1 MIPGSEAPCPRKECA
16 VNSRLWIALIALSL
30 GWGTRGVATRLAFD
44 HGVETLTLV
53 SVRLA
58 IATVLIVAIQGLV
71 AKRFSVDRHVMTIG
85 AILAVTNVVAP
96 FWLFTAAFHHASAG
110 FVGLMAALIP
120 LGTALFAHFM
130 LPDEPLSRAKT
141 IGLVLGI
148 VGVAILV
155 ASGDSGLT
163 VGGNPA
169 LAAAWAVPGVASFS
183 FSTVFGKRHEA
194 SMRGLSVVTVQIG
207 LGAVIAVFPMLI
219 FEGVP
224 NLGMGAWTLLGY
236 LAVFSTIVPL
246 VLFYWV
252 LVRSSAGQVALSG
265 YLVPLVS
272 VIAGVVILDETVGP
286 GILLG
291 GMAILGGVVLADRSA
306 GKHALVVR

>member
-1 MIPGSEAPCPRKECA
+1 MNRRS
-16 VNSRLWIALIALSL
+16 WIALVAMSL
-30 GWGTRGVATRLAFD
+30 GWGTRGVATRSAFT
-44 HGVETLTLV
+44 HGVDTLTLV
-53 SVRLA
+53 GIRLVIAAVLMAGIQAIVTRRIAIDRRVMAIGSV
-58 IATVLIVAIQGLV
+58 
-71 AKRFSVDRHVMTIG
+71 
-85 AILAVTNVVAP
+85 LAVTNVVAP

-110 FVGLMAALIP
+110 FVGLMAALTP

-130 LPDEPLSRAKT
+130 LPDEPLSKAKAA
-141 IGLVLGI
+141 GLALWIMG
-148 VGVAILV
+148 VGILV
-155 ASGDSGLT
+155 ASGDSGLA

-169 LAAAWAVPGVASFS
+169 LAAAWAAPGVASFS
-183 FSTVFGKRHEA
+183 FSTVYGKRNET
-194 SMRGLSVVTVQIG
+194 SMRGVGVVTVQVG
-207 LGAVIAVFPMLI
+207 LGAVIAIVPMLI

-224 NLGMGAWTLLGY
+224 NLGVEAWTLLAY

-272 VIAGVVILDETVGP
+272 VIAGVVVLSETVGP
-286 GILLG
+286 GILIG

-306 GKHALVVR
+306 AKHALVIG

>member
-1 MIPGSEAPCPRKECA
+1 MNRRS
-16 VNSRLWIALIALSL
+16 WIALIALSL
-30 GWGTRGVATRLAFD
+30 GWGTRGVATRSAFT

-53 SVRLA
+53 GIRLVIAA
-58 IATVLIVAIQGLV
+58 ILMVGIQVLVTKSITINR
-71 AKRFSVDRHVMTIG
+71 KVMTIG
-85 AILAVTNVVAP
+85 SVLAVTNVVAP

-110 FVGLMAALIP
+110 FVGLMAALTP

-141 IGLVLGI
+141 AGLALGI
-148 VGVAILV
+148 VGVGILV
-155 ASGDSGLT
+155 ASGDSGLA

-169 LAAAWAVPGVASFS
+169 LAVAWAAPAVASFS
-183 FSTVFGKRHEA
+183 FSTVYGKRNEK
-194 SMRGLSVVTVQIG
+194 SMRGLGVVTVQIG
-207 LGAVIAVFPMLI
+207 LGAVIAIVPMLI

-224 NLGMGAWTLLGY
+224 NLGVSAWTILAY

-252 LVRSSAGQVALSG
+252 LVRSSAGQVALTG

-272 VIAGVVILDETVGP
+272 VIAGVVILGETVGP

-291 GMAILGGVVLADRSA
+291 GIAILGGVVLADRSA
-306 GKHALVVR
+306 AKHALVIR

>member
-1 MIPGSEAPCPRKECA
+1 
-16 VNSRLWIALIALSL
+16 VNRQSWIALIALSL

-58 IATVLIVAIQGLV
+58 IAAVLVVAIQGLIT
-71 AKRFSVDRHVMTIG
+71 KRFSTDRQVMTVG
-85 AILAVTNVVAP
+85 AVLAVTNVVGP
-96 FWLFTAAFHHASAG
+96 FWFFTAAFHHASAG
-110 FVGLMAALIP
+110 FVGLMAALTP

-141 IGLVLGI
+141 TGLVLGI

-169 LAAAWAVPGVASFS
+169 LAVAWAMPGVALFS

-194 SMRGLSVVTVQIG
+194 SMRGLSVVTIQIG

-224 NLGMGAWTLLGY
+224 NLGIGAWTLLGY

-252 LVRSSAGQVALSG
+252 LVRSSAGQVALAG

-272 VIAGVVILDETVGP
+272 VIAGIVLLDETVGP

-306 GKHALVVR
+306 GKHELVVS